1 MMLEG
6 LRVLDLTRVIAGPA
20 ATRTL
25 ADLGAQVLKVEPPDG
40 DLMRRGVPKIGG
52 VAVGYTQQNAG
63 KKHLSID
70 LSQEAGQQLVRDLGT
85 HCDVLVENYRPGVAA
100 RLGIGYDTMSRLHP
114 QLVYCSISG
123 YGQTG
128 PAAGRRAYAPIIHAE
143 LGLVELNARE
153 RGTQPLPEAV
163 SHADFAVGAQAATG
177 ILAALVNRH
186 RTGRG
191 DHVDVSMAETMLA
204 VNEWTAVETNGG
216 FGDAISPFRPG
227 KAALL
232 KLKDGS
238 WVQVPGNPTTW
249 IFGVARALDKT
260 AELEAREWFNPKDTQ
275 GKDAEIKALM
285 QQWADDFDDVAA
297 FEAALEASRT
307 PLGTVKPLSAT
318 PDEDWARAR
327 DAFVAVDVHGEAVTI
342 PRSPFRFASAT
353 AQSDLG
359 LTPGPRQGAGR
370 RGCDNRAVLS
380 ELLGLDDASLDQL
393 EADGV
398 LSAES

>member
-1 MMLEG
+1 MILEG

-52 VAVGYTQQNAG
+52 VSVGYTQQNAG
-63 KKHLSID
+63 KHHLSID
-70 LSQEAGQQLVRDLGT
+70 LSQHAGQQLVRDLAM

-100 RLGIGYDTMSRLHP
+100 RLGIGYDTLSKLNP
-114 QLVYCSISG
+114 ALVYCSISG

-143 LGLVELNARE
+143 LGLVDLNARE

-177 ILAALVNRH
+177 ILAALVNRN

-216 FGDAISPFRPG
+216 FGDGISPFRPG

-249 IFGVARALDKT
+249 IFGVARALDKS
-260 AELEAREWFNPKDTQ
+260 AELETRGWFGPKDTQ

-285 QQWADDFDDVAA
+285 QQWADDFSNVAE

-318 PDEDWARAR
+318 PEEDWAHAR
-327 DAFVAVDVHGEAVTI
+327 HAFVEVDVHGELVTI
-342 PRSPFRFASAT
+342 PRSPFRFASENST
-353 AQSDLG
+353 SEST
-359 LTPGPRQGAGR
+359 LTPGPQQGAGR

-380 ELLGLDDASLDQL
+380 ELLGLDDATLDQL

-398 LSAES
+398 LSAED